1 MANDERDVEARRK
14 AQAMWEKGGKKQ
26 ASEPPS
32 EREKEQRASEAK
44 VARLRELRLAKEAA
58 EREAAQKT
66 KPARRKS

>member
-1 MANDERDVEARRK
+1 MANDERNGEARRA

-26 ASEPPS
+26 ASAPPS

-58 EREAAQKT
+58 ERAAAQQA